1 MKIDA
6 DTLKAIERTRKET
19 PHTQRTAYIVA
30 EAARLGVSK
39 DTLYRHLRKLR
50 KGAVK
55 RSPQPKQY
63 DRGLVEDIMRR
74 KVEGMTFGTAERE
87 IPSHVLRRELLDEGV
102 PEDEVPSVSTIN
114 RILDEELMMRE
125 GRTYTRIE
133 ASVANEQAQLDH
145 SRSKHFQLKSHD
157 PDRGDWLLVVRAEE
171 LAYKVDNLKLRTWYT
186 SYVDRF
192 SRLWI
197 ARVVPASGESVTVG
211 LEHLDYVWNRPPDA
225 HPVSYLPWALQ
236 TDRGALARSQP
247 YQRALDALGIEPVR
261 AQSKEAQGMVEN
273 RFRQMWAGFELPLAR
288 KLGAGATIWLS
299 DLNALLM
306 EHAVREGR
314 ERPHPVLTHLSR
326 EDAYLQSIRAYPP
339 REVDASVLRVACR
352 VETRKVDQYGTVS
365 LHGRRYAVPQ
375 YVAHDGRRVATLGQR
390 VRVWAAESGEVVGEL
405 VEQYSKPFRLEPWQP
420 NALGD
425 YSRRTQTTTR
435 ERVEADL
442 ARERAEAKDARRRE
456 RAAKQARQSGGATVA
471 PLLPETTLVDADS
484 PVVRSG
490 ARETAAPE
498 QARLMTE
505 HEARVYI
512 NRRLEAEGRFL
523 ADYTAVF
530 GPLLNQPG
538 AIQRDDVDRLLS
550 AVLDRVRKA
559 S

>member
-1 MKIDA
+1 MAIDR
-6 DTLKAIERTRKET
+6 DTLRAIERTRTET
-19 PHTQRTAYIVA
+19 PHTQRTAYIIA
-30 EAARLGVSK
+30 EATRLGVSK

-55 RSPQPKQY
+55 ASPQPVQY
-63 DRGLVEDIMRR
+63 DREIVEEVMRR
-74 KVEGMTFGTAERE
+74 KVEGMRFGTAERE
-87 IPSHVLRRELLDEGV
+87 IPTHILRAELIAEGV
-102 PEDEVPSVSTIN
+102 PPDQVPSVSTIN
-114 RILDEELMMRE
+114 RVLDEELLLRE

-133 ASVANEQAQLDH
+133 ATVANEQAQLDH
-145 SRSKHFQLKSHD
+145 SRSKHFQLKSYD
-157 PDRGDWLLVVRAEE
+157 AGRDDWLLVVRAEE

-211 LEHLDYVWNRPPDA
+211 LEHLDYVWNREPDA
-225 HPVSYLPWALQ
+225 HPVSYLPHALQ

-247 YQRALDALGIEPVR
+247 YQRALDALQIEPVR

-288 KLGAGATIWLS
+288 RLGKGSTIHLS

-306 EHAVREGR
+306 EHAVAEGR
-314 ERPHPVLTHLSR
+314 ERPHPVLSHLSR

-352 VETRKVDQYGTVS
+352 VETRKVDPYGTVS
-365 LHGRRYAVPQ
+365 LFGQRYAVPQ
-375 YVAHDGRRVATLGQR
+375 YVNHDGRRIPTIGQT
-390 VRVWAAESGEVVGEL
+390 VRVWAAESGEVVGEM
-405 VEQYSKPFRLEPWQP
+405 VERYSKPFRLEPWSP

-425 YSRRTQTTTR
+425 YSRRTTRTTR
-435 ERVEADL
+435 ERVEAELD
-442 ARERAEAKDARRRE
+442 RERQQQKADRRQQ
-456 RAAKQARQSGGATVA
+456 RAAAQARQTGGATIA
-471 PLLPETTLVDADS
+471 PLLPETTLVEADS

-490 ARETAAPE
+490 TRETAAPE
-498 QARLMTE
+498 PTALMTE
-505 HEARVYI
+505 HEARIYI
-512 NRRLEAEGRFL
+512 NKRLTAEGRFV
-523 ADYTAVF
+523 ADYPAVF
-530 GPLLNQPG
+530 GPLLRQPG
-538 AIQRDDVDRLLS
+538 AIKRTDADTLIEG
-550 AVLDRVRKA
+550 VLARVRRA